1 MRIFMDRSR
10 KSFSDC
16 FSLIVIALT
25 VLCFIIMKDT
35 GTTAALRWLAVVF
48 SVSFFM
54 RPYMPL
60 KNLRIED
67 AGFGVKFS
75 FGLFICFFAAWN
87 VSATGV
93 CEYSDMIVFAAFAVF
108 AAGGFALKRYV
119 YKEPYITYDEM
130 RRMLD
135 GFAAFAVIF
144 LIFFWMI
151 GFNPLV
157 DCGTEN
163 YMDFG
168 FIRTIYRQKAAVP
181 YDIWFANDKL
191 NYYYLGQSAVVYM
204 CRLAGTTPEY
214 GYNMMLCTFIAS
226 VFVCVYEIVNA
237 VSSQLLAT
245 LPDRG
250 KCAHFGALVGG
261 GVAAFSANPHWII
274 YGILQPLYKFVTR
287 QGSEGRYWF
296 SDGTVFIN
304 TVLGDPDNGKNEF
317 PAYSV
322 ILGDLHAHVI
332 NVIFV
337 LPLLVLLFDICA
349 GRNRKEDRRYDI
361 YSLVMISMLLG
372 YYKGSNYW
380 DFAIYYV
387 ITGAVVVFSD
397 IAKRG
402 FGLKTSGV
410 VALKACGVTLVSL
423 AAPLMFMRHFI
434 KMESGIELCDA
445 HSPLLK
451 LAVLWLLPV
460 VISILLAVF
469 LNTDRGRAVTRSA
482 ACSSAVLALIL
493 CTIGLVIT
501 PEFIY
506 VKDIYGSENSRFNI
520 MFKLTYQAFI
530 LFAVIIGIGF
540 ATLVYLYFKSD
551 RRSRPLR
558 FAIVSSIVVFA
569 ASIAYTPYAARI
581 WLGKYWDPGTR
592 VGISSLKGLE
602 KDEVYGFEMEAYDC
616 LAKDDRK
623 VINIVEA
630 AGDSYTHDNALSVY
644 SGACTPAG
652 WFVHEWMWHNDP
664 APIKERSDFVSYFYT
679 SGNSEYCR
687 NFLKLYDIDYIFVG
701 PVEVCR
707 YPVNRSGFWDLGEVC
722 VKTVWQDCDLALIR
736 VDRSKL

>member
-1 MRIFMDRSR
+1 MDRSR

-16 FSLIVIALT
+16 FSLVVIALT

-54 RPYMPL
+54 RPFMPL
-60 KNLRIED
+60 KNLLIADE
-67 AGFGVKFS
+67 GFGVRFA

-87 VSATGV
+87 ISALGL
-93 CEYSDMIVFAAFAVF
+93 CEYSDMIVFISLAVF
-108 AAGGFALKRYV
+108 AVCGFGLKRFV
-119 YKEPYITYDEM
+119 YNEPYITRDEM
-130 RRMLD
+130 LHMLN
-135 GFAAFAVIF
+135 GFAVFAVIF
-144 LIFFWMI
+144 LAFFWMI

-168 FIRTIYRQKAAVP
+168 FMQAIYRQKAAVP
-181 YDIWFANDKL
+181 YDIWFATDKL
-191 NYYYLGQSAVVYM
+191 NYYYLGQAASVYM

-214 GYNMMLCTFIAS
+214 GYNMMLATFIAC
-226 VFVCVYEIVNA
+226 VFVMVFEIVNA
-237 VSSQLLAT
+237 VSSALLADA
-245 LPDRG
+245 PDKK
-250 KCAHFGALVGG
+250 KCTFYGGLFGAAI
-261 GVAAFSANPHWII
+261 AAFSANPHWLI
-274 YGILQPLYKFVTR
+274 YGIIKPLYLRITGQQVD
-287 QGSEGRYWF
+287 GRYWF
-296 SDGTVFIN
+296 PDGTVYIN
-304 TVLGDPDNGKNEF
+304 TALGDPDNGKNEF

-337 LPLLVLLFDICA
+337 LPLIILLFDLCL
-349 GRNRKEDRRYDI
+349 GGDEKEDRRCGIYDLI
-361 YSLVMISMLLG
+361 MISLLLG

-397 IAKRG
+397 LRKKGAHPKT
-402 FGLKTSGV
+402 FGV
-410 VALKACGVTLVSL
+410 IALKACTVTLISL
-423 AAPLMFMRHFI
+423 AAPLLFMKNFI
-434 KMESGIELCDA
+434 KMESGIELCEV
-445 HSPLLK
+445 HTPLIK

-460 VISILLAVF
+460 ATAAAVAVF
-469 LNTDRGRAVTRSA
+469 INTRRGRDVTASA
-482 ACSSAVLALIL
+482 ACSSSLLALIL
-493 CTIGLVIT
+493 CTTGLVIT
-501 PEFIY
+501 PEFVY
-506 VKDIYGSENSRFNI
+506 VKDIYGVANSRFNT
-520 MFKLTYQAFI
+520 MFKLTYQAFV
-530 LFAVIIGIGF
+530 LFAIIIGIGF
-540 ATLVYLYFKSD
+540 AILLYMHYMNGKRSKAVLAVILTTLVI
-551 RRSRPLR
+551 
-558 FAIVSSIVVFA
+558 FAL
-569 ASIAYTPYAARI
+569 SIAYTPYASGL
-581 WLGKYWDPGTR
+581 WLGDFWNAEKR

-602 KDEVYGFEMEAYDC
+602 KDEVYGFEMEAYGVLMQDGKRV
-616 LAKDDRK
+616 L
-623 VINIVEA
+623 NIVEA

-664 APIKERSDFVSYFYT
+664 EPIRERSDYVSFFYT
-679 SGNSEYCR
+679 AGNREYCR